1 MFNIQVSKKDL
12 SVALESIASTVGNNS
27 QNLSDD
33 CISITD
39 MGTSTIE
46 LYTTNGI
53 EFSRA
58 TIILSSASS
67 GKITRM
73 PFVNFKR
80 FKSIINSIPDGEFIT
95 IKSNVN
101 DIEITYGMR
110 KKPLKLTEATNGIIP
125 LPNFTT
131 ANSDIIIEKELIKN
145 VLGKVCS
152 IIRDENSGTLAGCM
166 RINTNGADI
175 EITAVDV
182 KNNRIFLHKAQT
194 LNNNFGDLLVEANK
208 LKKAF
213 KLFNDFN
220 DIKFEYNANIIKISG
235 SDPISNNVLLESE
248 YYLRVLSGT
257 YPNNITGLFNNV
269 PEFAVVNKD
278 EIKASLTRINAIE
291 DTTIGSGTL
300 DLSIDKNVVNLVK
313 ISQYGKVEDS
323 FNAENEI
330 SYQIKDVFKT
340 KSLAEILNTFAD
352 NVTYNSPNTFEI
364 GESVVPNSKGKYY
377 VLRET
382 GSQNSMFLITGYTN
396 NTMVP

>member
-27 QNLSDD
+27 QNLGDD

-80 FKSIINSIPDGEFIT
+80 FKSIIDSIPDGEFIT

-110 KKPLKLTEATNGIIP
+110 KKPLKLTGAMNGIIP

-131 ANSDIIIEKELIKN
+131 TNSDIIVEKELIKN
-145 VLGKVCS
+145 VLGKACS
-152 IIRDENSGTLAGCM
+152 IIKDENSGTLAGCM

-248 YYLRVLSGT
+248 YYLRILSGT
-257 YPNNITGLFNNV
+257 YPNNITGLFNNIS
-269 PEFAVVNKD
+269 EFAIVNKD

-330 SYQIKDVFKT
+330 SYQIKDIFKV

-352 NVTYNSPNTFEI
+352 NITYNSPNTFEI
-364 GESVVPNSKGKYY
+364 GGSVAPNSNGKYY